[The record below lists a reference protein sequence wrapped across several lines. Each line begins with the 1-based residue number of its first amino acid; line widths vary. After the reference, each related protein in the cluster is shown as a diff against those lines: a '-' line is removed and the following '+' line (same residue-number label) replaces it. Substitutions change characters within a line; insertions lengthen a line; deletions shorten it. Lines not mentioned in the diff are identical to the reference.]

1 MKIDFHSHILP
12 GIDDGAKDIEE
23 SVTLLDNMAADGVDI
38 VVATPHFYC
47 TRSSIHRFLESRNKA
62 YESLKPHLKPEH
74 PKILLGAEV
83 LYDDVLIGKDALS
96 RLTIEGTNYMLLEM
110 PYTKLTEKHIE
121 GVEKIVDEHEVKVLV
136 AHIERYLNFTSYKSL
151 TEILDL
157 DVLGQINADSL
168 VHWKSRL
175 DCFKLIKGNYVQV
188 MGTDMHRISRGY
200 ASLGEGISVVE
211 KKFGSGMIREM
222 ERNGEMLLEDRSFEE
237 IMG

>member
-23 SVTLLDNMAADGVDI
+23 SVTLLDNMAADGVDV

-47 TRSSIHRFLESRNKA
+47 TRSSIHRFLEHRNKA

-83 LYDDVLIGKDALS
+83 LYDEVLIGKDALS

-110 PYTKLTEKHIE
+110 PYTKLTEKHLE
-121 GVEKIVDEHEVKVLV
+121 GVEKLVEELDVKVLV
-136 AHIERYLNFTSYKSL
+136 AHIERYLMFTSYKSL
-151 TEILDL
+151 TNILDL
-157 DVLGQINADSL
+157 DVLGQINAESL
-168 VHWKSRL
+168 VHWRSRRN
-175 DCFKLIKGNYVQV
+175 CFKLIKGNYVQV

-200 ASLGEGISVVE
+200 ASLGQGIEVVE
-211 KKFGSGMIREM
+211 KKFGSDTIRGFEH
-222 ERNGEMLLEDRSFEE
+222 NGEMLLADKSFEE
-237 IMG
+237 IIG